1 MCRHDLAVERVGIRS
16 KKRMSDDPLPT
27 VPFFVVGN
35 PRSGTTLLRSIL
47 CGHSQIDIPDETGFL
62 AHLGRYQSRRLSRE
76 EIEQLVGDL
85 GRMNHEWSGLVDDV
99 DTFCESLP
107 ESTLRHALDALYRIK
122 TNDAARWGDKGPSY
136 VRVLPTINK
145 IFPDAKFI
153 HIIRD
158 GRDSVLSALKKW
170 SDRYWY
176 YDTYY
181 LLQTWK
187 QNVTLGRQAASWL
200 GPERYL
206 EIRYEE
212 LVENTEATVRKI
224 CDFLDEPFE
233 ATMLENTAAG
243 KRIAGPTGHHEVAAP
258 VSVGSV
264 ANWKTKMTVFDQKLS
279 EQMVGPLLRD
289 LGYDV
294 PEMPAMTI
302 GERIKK
308 TQMAVRYLSL
318 DLAKRLL
325 FASGWLKMSREKS
338 SPESQVPVS
347 T

>member
-1 MCRHDLAVERVGIRS
+1 
-16 KKRMSDDPLPT
+16 MSDEPLPT

-35 PRSGTTLLRSIL
+35 PRSGTTLLRTIL
-47 CGHSQIDIPDETGFL
+47 CGHSRIDIPDETGFL
-62 AHLGRYQSRRLSRE
+62 AHLGRYQSRLLSRE
-76 EIEQLVGDL
+76 EIGQLVGDL
-85 GRMNHEWSGLVDDV
+85 GKMNHEWSGLIDDV
-99 DTFCESLP
+99 DAFCDTLP
-107 ESTLRHALDALYRIK
+107 EYTLRHALDALYRIK
-122 TNDAARWGDKGPSY
+122 TNGAARWGDKGPSY
-136 VRVLPTINK
+136 VRVLPKINE
-145 IFPDAKFI
+145 IFPEARFI

-170 SDRYWY
+170 GDRYWY

-187 QNVTLGRQAASWL
+187 RNVTFGRQAASWL
-200 GPERYL
+200 GPSRYL

-212 LVENTEATVRKI
+212 LVENTEATVRQI
-224 CDFLDEPFE
+224 CDFLNEPYE
-233 ATMLENTAAG
+233 AAMLENTAAG

-258 VSVGSV
+258 VSAGSV

-279 EQMVGPLLRD
+279 EQLAGSLLRE

-294 PEMPAMTI
+294 PAMPAMTLC
-302 GERIKK
+302 ERIKK
-308 TQMAVRYLSL
+308 MRMATRYLSL
-318 DLAKRLL
+318 DLAKRIL

-338 SPESQVPVS
+338 TTERQVPVS

>member
-1 MCRHDLAVERVGIRS
+1 M
-16 KKRMSDDPLPT
+16 
-27 VPFFVVGN
+27 
-35 PRSGTTLLRSIL
+35 
-47 CGHSQIDIPDETGFL
+47 
-62 AHLGRYQSRRLSRE
+62 
-76 EIEQLVGDL
+76 
-85 GRMNHEWSGLVDDV
+85 
-99 DTFCESLP
+99 
-107 ESTLRHALDALYRIK
+107 
-122 TNDAARWGDKGPSY
+122 
-136 VRVLPTINK
+136 
-145 IFPDAKFI
+145 
-153 HIIRD
+153 
-158 GRDSVLSALKKW
+158 
-170 SDRYWY
+170 
-176 YDTYY
+176 
-181 LLQTWK
+181 
-187 QNVTLGRQAASWL
+187 TLGRQAASWL

-279 EQMVGPLLRD
+279 EQMVGPLLRE